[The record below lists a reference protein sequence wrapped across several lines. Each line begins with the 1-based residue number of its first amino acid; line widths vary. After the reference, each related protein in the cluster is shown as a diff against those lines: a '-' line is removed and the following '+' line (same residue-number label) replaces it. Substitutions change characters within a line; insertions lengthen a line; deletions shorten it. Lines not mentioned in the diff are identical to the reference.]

1 MEKYFGLILRSVF
14 DPFLTRLYPNLS
26 AIMVA

>member
-14 DPFLTRLYPNLS
+14 DPFLTPLFPDLH